1 MEGYESLIWEWKA
14 KKVDIYIQTTPRTCM
29 LGVSLPYTFPLFD
42 SSFSLSARLCWTKY
56 KCKSLLLVQQASSC
70 IILWVLWVKLELL
83 FLWGSLWLLAQL
95 KLVPQH
101 LWCLTTRKLIQHSNQ
116 GWFKKEKKRVILKE
130 FIVLGFLRLNFYSLT
145 IRKEKMYFSFCTWVA
160 ITSMKSIFGAVCT
173 IDCSQTRDKNNVL
186 IIWKFVLKVCMNK
199 FKKSFLLN
207 SCPVPKG
214 LNTNVTTML
223 NILQVIFTIPKVTT
237 FKMQILPFF
246 NPSLP
251 EIYYSNYPENLQ
263 PYSSNPTIVNL
274 VVKNQPIQQHIPI
287 SLSYVSTSGAD
298 CLQLLVSLFTHWD

>member
-29 LGVSLPYTFPLFD
+29 LGVSLPNTFPLFD

-116 GWFKKEKKRVILKE
+116 GWFKKEKKKSD
-130 FIVLGFLRLNFYSLT
+130 FKGGYSVRFFKT
-145 IRKEKMYFSFCTWVA
+145 
-160 ITSMKSIFGAVCT
+160 
-173 IDCSQTRDKNNVL
+173 
-186 IIWKFVLKVCMNK
+186 KF
-199 FKKSFLLN
+199 
-207 SCPVPKG
+207 
-214 LNTNVTTML
+214 
-223 NILQVIFTIPKVTT
+223 
-237 FKMQILPFF
+237 
-246 NPSLP
+246 
-251 EIYYSNYPENLQ
+251 
-263 PYSSNPTIVNL
+263 
-274 VVKNQPIQQHIPI
+274 
-287 SLSYVSTSGAD
+287 
-298 CLQLLVSLFTHWD
+298 LFTYYQERKNVFLFLHLSSCHFHEEHFWCCLYHRLLSN